1 MSGPKRAGDKLN
13 TIGIVVVGICS
24 AVLVYVTIVAL
35 QAFYMNDT
43 SEIQTM
49 ADYGGQDTQAKAI
62 KAEQTGTI
70 TKGTTPNAAPT
81 TPAQLQTYR
90 IPINVAMQKVVDDA
104 KKDPAT
110 LIPAFG
116 ASKCRTVLP
125 DFGRPKP
132 DDKPPCA
139 QWGQPEGAAPAAPA
153 PANPTDARPS
163 DDKAP
168 ATPTGG
174 TGPGGGAGPNQ
185 PAGTTTNPGN
195 SGQGSAGAPAK
206 P

>member
-1 MSGPKRAGDKLN
+1 MSGPKRTADKLN

-49 ADYGGQDTQAKAI
+49 ADYGGQDTVAKAI
-62 KAEQTGTI
+62 RAEQTGTI
-70 TKGTTPNAAPT
+70 TRSSTPNAPPKSVAEV
-81 TPAQLQTYR
+81 QTYR

-104 KKDPAT
+104 KKDPHT

-116 ASKCRTVLP
+116 PSKCRTVLP
-125 DFGRPKP
+125 DFGRPKA

-139 QWGQPEGAAPAAPA
+139 AWGQPDNAPPSPA
-153 PANPTDARPS
+153 PTMQPQQPDAPS
-163 DDKAP
+163 
-168 ATPTGG
+168 TPTGG
-174 TGPGGGAGPNQ
+174 TGQGGGPLPNR
-185 PAGTTTNPGN
+185 PAGTTDNPGK

>member
-13 TIGIVVVGICS
+13 TIGIVVVGVCS

-62 KAEQTGTI
+62 RAEQTGNI
-70 TKGTTPNAAPT
+70 TRSTTPNAPPT
-81 TPAQLQTYR
+81 AAAQLQTYR
-90 IPINVAMQKVVDDA
+90 IPINVAMHKIVDDA
-104 KKDPAT
+104 KKDPSS
-110 LIPAFG
+110 LVPAFG

-125 DFGRPKP
+125 DFGRPKS
-132 DDKPPCA
+132 DDKPPCTA
-139 QWGQPEGAAPAAPA
+139 WGASEGAAPPA
-153 PANPTDARPS
+153 PTTPPVDP
-163 DDKAP
+163 AP
-168 ATPTGG
+168 LTPTG
-174 TGPGGGAGPNQ
+174 A
-185 PAGTTTNPGN
+185 
-195 SGQGSAGAPAK
+195 GQGSAGAPAK

>member
-70 TKGTTPNAAPT
+70 TRGTTPNAPPT
-81 TPAQLQTYR
+81 AAGQLQTYR

-104 KKDPAT
+104 KKDPTT

-125 DFGRPKP
+125 DFGRPKA
-132 DDKPPCA
+132 DDKPPCPP
-139 QWGQPEGAAPAAPA
+139 WGCGTRTRRGPARAADVPAFEHTQ
-153 PANPTDARPS
+153 NRHGVCLDRL
-163 DDKAP
+163 DLRE
-168 ATPTGG
+168 
-174 TGPGGGAGPNQ
+174 
-185 PAGTTTNPGN
+185 
-195 SGQGSAGAPAK
+195 
-206 P
+206 

>member
-1 MSGPKRAGDKLN
+1 MSGPKRTADKIN

-62 KAEQTGTI
+62 RAEQTGNI
-70 TKGTTPNAAPT
+70 TRSSTPNNPPKSVAEV
-81 TPAQLQTYR
+81 QTYR
-90 IPINVAMQKVVDDA
+90 IPINAAMQKIVDDS
-104 KKDPAT
+104 KKDPA
-110 LIPAFG
+110 LLVPAFG
-116 ASKCRTVLP
+116 AAKCRTVLP
-125 DFGRPKP
+125 DFGRPKA
-132 DDKPPCA
+132 DDKPPCPG
-139 QWGQPEGAAPAAPA
+139 WGQPDNAPA
-153 PANPTDARPS
+153 PAPAPAPTG
-163 DDKAP
+163 DDVP

-174 TGPGGGAGPNQ
+174 TGPGGGPLPNR
-185 PAGTTTNPGN
+185 PAGTRDNPGTA
-195 SGQGSAGAPAK
+195 GQGSAGAPAK